1 MALKKVSKSS
11 TQPQTSEKEPAQE
24 GVVRFTGEPAETT
37 FLPSM
42 QPVPLNTLQEALLR
56 EFAAGLRVQMKHHP
70 MEEAYVRGS
79 YRSVDID
86 ALKVLWDRKFVAAY
100 GRNPGDVRTNFVI
113 SELGKGYLE
122 DNV

>member
-1 MALKKVSKSS
+1 MARKKENRSS

-37 FLPSM
+37 FGPM